1 MSTSACPREVTLK
14 APARIA
20 RAARLSADMGHGIER
35 PGTRRNGRRGRR
47 SGGRKRA
54 KCGGPVPGAFE
65 LPGRVAVEM
74 DVVPLGHV
82 RVIRELHYV
91 PDLIAGHAPSA
102 DTAHGADA
110 GTAHGPV
117 STSRR
122 QLSATDRLTGSFS
135 EKGFIKHV
143 GISRGP
149 GGCRL
154 NARCHKARRQF
165 ASTKVPD
172 GRRTDYTASRHLAH
186 EE

>member
-1 MSTSACPREVTLK
+1 MSTSACPRKMPLK
-14 APARIA
+14 APAPFA
-20 RAARLSADMGHGIER
+20 RPVRLSADMGHSGDVLQVGDGTLANERNRAPDGMQR
-35 PGTRRNGRRGRR
+35 PGTRRNGRRGGR

-102 DTAHGADA
+102 DTAHAADA

-117 STSRR
+117 R
-122 QLSATDRLTGSFS
+122 
-135 EKGFIKHV
+135 
-143 GISRGP
+143 
-149 GGCRL
+149 
-154 NARCHKARRQF
+154 
-165 ASTKVPD
+165 
-172 GRRTDYTASRHLAH
+172 
-186 EE
+186 

>member
-1 MSTSACPREVTLK
+1 M
-14 APARIA
+14 
-20 RAARLSADMGHGIER
+20 
-35 PGTRRNGRRGRR
+35 RRSGPRGRR
-47 SGGRKRA
+47 SSGRKRA
-54 KCGGPVPGAFE
+54 NCRRPLPGAFQ
-65 LPGRVAVEM
+65 LPGRVAIEM

-122 QLSATDRLTGSFS
+122 ELPATDRLTGSFS
-135 EKGFIKHV
+135 EEGFIEHV
-143 GISRGP
+143 GSPGRP

-154 NARCHKARRQF
+154 NARCPKVRRLSPVNPKAR
-165 ASTKVPD
+165 
-172 GRRTDYTASRHLAH
+172 GRRKRTYAYS
-186 EE
+186 